1 MKTLLNYF
9 PRYRSEQRILSAIAG
24 LRVLSSGESQNWRRV
39 VSINSRSG
47 ETILHTERKNY
58 SFLLTIYG
66 GKPTYRFTA
75 E

>member
-9 PRYRSEQRILSAIAG
+9 PRYRPEQRILSAIAG

-47 ETILHTERKNY
+47 ETILHTERTKKLFVFAY
-58 SFLLTIYG
+58 YL
-66 GKPTYRFTA
+66 RW
-75 E
+75 